1 MNRSGVPQHTRTAH
15 RIRAVARAAV
25 IGIALLS
32 VVGLPA
38 SPVSGESLSKRI
50 AAARARQGSLNR
62 DIERQ
67 NRLLAALQKD
77 ADTARG
83 AIAATDRRI
92 AGINAD
98 QRELRKEIRAAR
110 KALAKVQARRATLQ
124 EQLLQSDETLDLLE
138 QEISQG
144 ADELEARREAL
155 GQRLADAYR
164 TSNTSLL
171 EQVLAADSFADVLS
185 DSSAYLAY
193 SEQDSQMAGEIQDEQ
208 EALDSLRAVTAAT
221 RYRKDQLRRAA
232 QAAADDIKV
241 QRGKL
246 HDAMAKYQ
254 KLERKYK
261 AIRAKQAAK
270 ARRIAANKRQAQ
282 AYIRRQVSARRKLN
296 SHISGLVRKAQS
308 RANAWTGGRPGG
320 SSGNGKFI
328 WPTSGTVT
336 QEYGCTGFRLEPPR
350 GGCRHFHGG
359 IDIANSSGTPIRA
372 AGDGVVAF
380 VGWNKWDGSNPAF
393 IVMIAHGGNINTF
406 YSHLLPRYTVRS
418 GQRVRKGQLIG
429 YMGATGNATGPHLH
443 WEVMRGYT
451 SLPPR
456 AWT

>member
-1 MNRSGVPQHTRTAH
+1 M
-15 RIRAVARAAV
+15 ARAAV
-25 IGIALLS
+25 IAVAVLS

-38 SPVSGESLSKRI
+38 TPVSGETLSKRI

-77 ADTARG
+77 ADAARG

-110 KALAKVQARRATLQ
+110 KALSKVQARRATLQ

-144 ADELEARREAL
+144 AEELEARREAL

-193 SEQDSQMAGEIQDEQ
+193 SEQDSQMAGEIQEEQ
-208 EALDSLRAVTAAT
+208 QALDSLRAVTAAT

-246 HDAMAKYQ
+246 HETMAKYQ
-254 KLERKYK
+254 KLERKVK
-261 AIRAKQAAK
+261 AIRKKQAAK
-270 ARRIAANKRQAQ
+270 AHRIAANKRQAQ
-282 AYIRRQVSARRKLN
+282 AYIRRQVSARRQLN
-296 SHISGLVRKAQS
+296 SHIAGLVRKAQS
-308 RANAWTGGRPGG
+308 RANRWTGGGPGG
-320 SSGNGKFI
+320 SSGNGTFV

-393 IVMIAHGGNINTF
+393 VVMIAHGGNINTF

-418 GQRVRKGQLIG
+418 GQRVDKGQLIG

>member
-1 MNRSGVPQHTRTAH
+1 MA
-15 RIRAVARAAV
+15 RAVVLAIAA
-25 IGIALLS
+25 LS
-32 VVGLPA
+32 VIGLPA
-38 SPVSGESLSKRI
+38 TPANAESLSQRI

-77 ADTARG
+77 ADAARG
-83 AIAATDRRI
+83 AIAATDRMI
-92 AGINAD
+92 DGINAD
-98 QRELRKEIRAAR
+98 QRALRQEIRAAR
-110 KALAKVQARRATLQ
+110 KALDKVQARRESLQ
-124 EQLLQSDETLDLLE
+124 EQLVQSDETLDLLE
-138 QEISQG
+138 QEIQQG
-144 ADELEARREAL
+144 ADELDARREAL

-171 EQVLAADSFADVLS
+171 EQVIVADSFADVLS
-185 DSSAYLAY
+185 DASAYIAY
-193 SEQDSQMAGEIQDEQ
+193 GEQDSEMATEIQQEQ

-232 QAAADDIKV
+232 EDAAADIRV

-246 HDAMAKYQ
+246 RDAMAKYQ
-254 KLERKYK
+254 RLEQKYK

-270 ARRIAANKRQAQ
+270 ARKIAANKRQAQ
-282 AYIRRQVSARRKLN
+282 AYVRRQAAARRKLN
-296 SHISGLVRKAQS
+296 SHISGLVRQAQS
-308 RANAWTGGRPGG
+308 KANKWHGGSPGG
-320 SSGNGKFI
+320 SGGNGRFM

-336 QEYGCTGFRLEPPR
+336 QEYGCTGFRLEPPSH
-350 GGCRHFHGG
+350 GCAHFHSG
-359 IDIANSSGTPIRA
+359 IDIANSSGTPVRA

-380 VGWNKWDGSNPAF
+380 VGWNKYDGSNPAF
-393 IVMIAHGGNINTF
+393 IVMIAHGSNINTF

-418 GQRVRKGQLIG
+418 GQRVRRGQVIG

-451 SLPPR
+451 SLNPR

>member
-1 MNRSGVPQHTRTAH
+1 M
-15 RIRAVARAAV
+15 ARAAV
-25 IGIALLS
+25 IAVAVLS

-38 SPVSGESLSKRI
+38 TPVSGETLSKRI

-77 ADTARG
+77 ADAARG

-110 KALAKVQARRATLQ
+110 KALSKVQARRATLQ

-144 ADELEARREAL
+144 AEELEARREAL

-193 SEQDSQMAGEIQDEQ
+193 SEQDSQMAGEIQEEQ
-208 EALDSLRAVTAAT
+208 QALDSLRAVTAAT

-232 QAAADDIKV
+232 HAAADDIKV

-246 HDAMAKYQ
+246 HETMAKYQ
-254 KLERKYK
+254 KLERKVK
-261 AIRAKQAAK
+261 AIRKKQAAK
-270 ARRIAANKRQAQ
+270 AHRIAANKRQAQ
-282 AYIRRQVSARRKLN
+282 AYIRRQVSARRQLN
-296 SHISGLVRKAQS
+296 SHIAGLVRKAQS
-308 RANAWTGGRPGG
+308 RANRWTGGGPGG
-320 SSGNGKFI
+320 SSGNGTFV

-393 IVMIAHGGNINTF
+393 VVMIAHGGNINTF

-418 GQRVRKGQLIG
+418 GQRVDKGQLIG

>member
-1 MNRSGVPQHTRTAH
+1 VPQHPRIVH
-15 RIRAVARAAV
+15 RARSAARAA
-25 IGIALLS
+25 ILAIATLS
-32 VVGLPA
+32 LVGLPTT
-38 SPVSGESLSKRI
+38 PVSAESLSQRI

-67 NRLLAALQKD
+67 NRLLDALEKD
-77 ADTARG
+77 AAAARG
-83 AIAATDRRI
+83 AIAATDRTI
-92 AGINAD
+92 DGINAD
-98 QRELRKEIRAAR
+98 QRELRTEIRAAR
-110 KALAKVQARRATLQ
+110 KALNKVQTRRDNLQ
-124 EQLLQSDETLDLLE
+124 QQLLQSDETLDMLE
-138 QEISQG
+138 QEIRQG
-144 ADELEARREAL
+144 ADELQARREAL

-171 EQVLAADSFADVLS
+171 EQVIAADSFADVLS
-185 DSSAYLAY
+185 DASAYLAY
-193 SEQDSQMAGEIQDEQ
+193 GEQDSEMATEIEQEQ

-232 QAAADDIKV
+232 EDAAADIKV

-246 HDAMAKYQ
+246 NSAMDKYQ
-254 KLERKYK
+254 RLEKKYK
-261 AIRAKQAAK
+261 SIRAKQAAK
-270 ARRIAANKRQAQ
+270 ARKIASNKRQAQ
-282 AYIRRQVSARRKLN
+282 AYIRRQAAARRELN
-296 SHISGLVRKAQS
+296 SHISGLVRRAQS
-308 RANAWTGGRPGG
+308 KANGFGGGAPGG
-320 SSGNGKFI
+320 SSGNGKFM

-350 GGCRHFHGG
+350 GGCAHFHSG

-380 VGWNKWDGSNPAF
+380 VGWNKYDGSNPAF
-393 IVMIAHGGNINTF
+393 IVMIAHGSNINTF
-406 YSHLLPRYTVRS
+406 YSHLLPRYTVRN
-418 GQRVRKGQLIG
+418 GQRVRKGQVIG

-456 AWT
+456 AGP

>member
-1 MNRSGVPQHTRTAH
+1 MIRSGVPQHTRTIQ
-15 RIRAVARAAV
+15 RARAAARAA
-25 IGIALLS
+25 ILALATLS
-32 VVGLPA
+32 IVGLPVA
-38 SPVSGESLSKRI
+38 PVSAESLSDRI
-50 AAARARQGSLNR
+50 AAARARQGSLDR
-62 DIERQ
+62 DIARQ
-67 NRLLAALQKD
+67 NKLLGELQKD
-77 ADTARG
+77 ADAARG
-83 AIAATDRRI
+83 AIAATDRQLD
-92 AGINAD
+92 GINAD
-98 QRELRKEIRAAR
+98 QKALRKEIRAAR
-110 KALAKVQARRATLQ
+110 RALAKVQARRAALQ

-138 QEISQG
+138 QEIVQG

-171 EQVLAADSFADVLS
+171 EQVLAGDSFADVLS
-185 DSSAYLAY
+185 DTSAYMAY
-193 SEQDSQMAGEIQDEQ
+193 SEQDSEMAQEIEQ
-208 EALDSLRAVTAAT
+208 EQDALDSLRAVTAAT

-241 QRGKL
+241 QRAKL
-246 HDAMAKYQ
+246 QDTMARYE
-254 KLERKYK
+254 KLEKKYK
-261 AIRAKQAAK
+261 AIRKKQAAK

-282 AYIRRQVSARRKLN
+282 AYIRRQASARRKLN
-296 SHISGLVRKAQS
+296 SHISGLVRRAQS
-308 RANAWTGGRPGG
+308 RANKWTGGRPGG
-320 SSGNGKFI
+320 SSGNGRFM
-328 WPTSGTVT
+328 WPTHGTVT
-336 QEYGCTGFRLEPPR
+336 QEYGCTGFRLEPRR
-350 GGCRHFHGG
+350 GGCAHFHGG

-393 IVMIAHGGNINTF
+393 VVMIAHGGNINTF
-406 YSHLLPRYTVRS
+406 YSHLLPRYTVRTN
-418 GQRVRKGQLIG
+418 QRVRKGQVIG

>member
-1 MNRSGVPQHTRTAH
+1 MIRSGVPQHSAIAQRT
-15 RIRAVARAAV
+15 RAVARAAV
-25 IGIALLS
+25 IAIAALS
-32 VVGLPA
+32 VIGLPA
-38 SPVSGESLSKRI
+38 SPVSGETLSKRI

-67 NRLLAALQKD
+67 NRLLESLQED
-77 ADTARG
+77 AEAARG
-83 AIAATDRRI
+83 AIAATDRRL

-110 KALAKVQARRATLQ
+110 KALAKVQARRASLQ

-138 QEISQG
+138 QEIAQG
-144 ADELEARREAL
+144 ADELHARREAL

-164 TSNTSLL
+164 ASNTSLL

-193 SEQDSQMAGEIQDEQ
+193 SEQDSQMAREIQEEQ
-208 EALDSLRAVTAAT
+208 EALDALRALTAAT

-232 QAAADDIKV
+232 QAAAEDIKV

-246 HDAMAKYQ
+246 QDTMARYQ

-261 AIRAKQAAK
+261 AIRKKQAAK

-282 AYIRRQVSARRKLN
+282 AYIRRQVAARRKLN

-308 RANAWTGGRPGG
+308 RANRWTGRRPGG

-328 WPTSGTVT
+328 WPTHGTVT

-393 IVMIAHGGNINTF
+393 IVMIAHGNNINTF
-406 YSHLLPRYTVRS
+406 YSHLLPRYVVRAN
-418 GQRVRKGQLIG
+418 QRVRKGQLIG

>member
-1 MNRSGVPQHTRTAH
+1 M
-15 RIRAVARAAV
+15 ARAAV
-25 IGIALLS
+25 IAVAVLS

-38 SPVSGESLSKRI
+38 TPVSGETLSKRI

-77 ADTARG
+77 ADAARG

-110 KALAKVQARRATLQ
+110 KALSKVQARRATLQ

-144 ADELEARREAL
+144 AEELEARREAL

-193 SEQDSQMAGEIQDEQ
+193 SEQDSQMAGEIQEEQ
-208 EALDSLRAVTAAT
+208 QALDSLRAVTAAT

-246 HDAMAKYQ
+246 HETMAKYQ
-254 KLERKYK
+254 KLERKVK
-261 AIRAKQAAK
+261 AIRKKQAAK
-270 ARRIAANKRQAQ
+270 AHRIAANKRQAGAVYAAQ
-282 AYIRRQVSARRKLN
+282 FLREFTDGLPWCHLDIAGTGMVSGA
-296 SHISGLVRKAQS
+296 G
-308 RANAWTGGRPGG
+308 
-320 SSGNGKFI
+320 
-328 WPTSGTVT
+328 
-336 QEYGCTGFRLEPPR
+336 TGF
-350 GGCRHFHGG
+350 GV
-359 IDIANSSGTPIRA
+359 RA
-372 AGDGVVAF
+372 ILALAEDLAAEG
-380 VGWNKWDGSNPAF
+380 
-393 IVMIAHGGNINTF
+393 
-406 YSHLLPRYTVRS
+406 R
-418 GQRVRKGQLIG
+418 
-429 YMGATGNATGPHLH
+429 
-443 WEVMRGYT
+443 
-451 SLPPR
+451 
-456 AWT
+456 